1 VSWGSLSLSFS
12 ELKLQEDF
20 VASIEEAGYQSPTEL
35 QSELIPLIADRKDV
49 LIWSQTAAGKTGA
62 FLIPAINY
70 ILSNPVE
77 EKRGARI
84 LILTS
89 RRDRVSQINYTL
101 KRLTHNHNM
110 RFGFVV
116 SGRPYQPQMRLMRRP
131 LDLMIATPGRL
142 NDLIDNNKADFSKL
156 EMLIVDDL
164 TTIYHKSM
172 QTLLNKILKQTGDN
186 CPTIA
191 FIRDDKDVTP
201 YVRDLFPN
209 AKEIEV
215 LEEDKTNPKV
225 AAQKKKNK
233 SVERPKKQGNSNKI
247 ARKQSQKIELP
258 NTPHIVHV
266 ADDYTHKI
274 ALMDHLLD
282 EFAGAPTI
290 IHTSTQKSA
299 EKLLDNLANHGHIAE
314 LAKNLSSEEMLSPDN
329 ATLIISDQ
337 CNVTLP
343 ESSSEHLLH
352 FELPYKLEKYQERLK
367 KHPSDRNEPAIILA
381 DGRDYNTLKTIE
393 KTLGNPL
400 EQQIVPGLEPL
411 KPFVSQRPNNQKNTH
426 KDKKTNPRRGKNKN
440 ARNKPQDNSKKRVR
454 KGPHGR
460 LDGGAQR
467 KRNNTR
473 KITKPKSD
481 NWQSDFAEPKERTAT
496 PAKRVVIRY
505 KGSKHSL
512 LK

>member
-1 VSWGSLSLSFS
+1 LSFS

-20 VASIEEAGYQSPTEL
+20 VTSIEEAGYQSPTEL
-35 QSELIPLIADRKDV
+35 QSRLIPLIADRKDV

-70 ILSNPVE
+70 ILAHPVE

-101 KRLTHNHNM
+101 KRLTHSHNM

-172 QTLLNKILKQTGDN
+172 QTLLNKILKQTSDN

-191 FIRDDKDVTP
+191 FIRDDKEVSP
-201 YVRDLFPN
+201 YVRNLFPN
-209 AKEIEV
+209 AEEIEV
-215 LEEDKTNPKV
+215 AEEENKPRLPARKK
-225 AAQKKKNK
+225 QEKKKQAVK
-233 SVERPKKQGNSNKI
+233 KPKKQQNTTHKRNHKV
-247 ARKQSQKIELP
+247 ELP

-282 EFAGAPTI
+282 EFAGEPTI

-337 CNVTLP
+337 CNVTPP
-343 ESSSEHLLH
+343 ESCSQHLLH
-352 FELPYKLEKYQERLK
+352 FELPYKIEKYQERLK
-367 KHPSDRNEPAIILA
+367 KHPNDRNEAAIILA

-393 KTLGNPL
+393 KTLGKPL
-400 EQQIVPGLEPL
+400 EQQVVPGLEPL
-411 KPFVSQRPNNQKNTH
+411 KPFVSQPSNHQKSHN
-426 KDKKTNPRRGKNKN
+426 KDKKINPRQGRNKN
-440 ARNKPQDNSKKRVR
+440 TRNKPQEKSKKRVR

-467 KRNNTR
+467 KRKHLR
-473 KITKPKSD
+473 KPTKPKSD
-481 NWQSDFAEPKERTAT
+481 DWQSDFAEPKERTAT

-505 KGSKHSL
+505 KDSKRSL